1 MTFLNPLVLLG
12 LAAAAIPV
20 ILHLLNRRRRR
31 TVEFSSLRFLKEL
44 QHSSLRRLKLRQW
57 LLLLLRTLLI
67 AALVLS
73 FARPVVHGNLAG
85 IFGSR
90 ANTSMVFVVDDSPS
104 MTVRTE
110 RGMVFDRAR
119 EAAGRLLQIA
129 QEGDRVAVV
138 PLSAL
143 AAGSP
148 LPAFMEPSAA
158 RSSLRRLEPGRV
170 ARRFRESVPALRTL
184 IHASRDANREVYI
197 FTDAQSTQ
205 YAGPPAPGDSTGT
218 FESDV
223 RFFLVRPDPTSA
235 INAGATAVRMESR
248 FIARNHP
255 ARALVTLRNYSNN
268 TIRQES
274 VSLYLEGSRVAQQ
287 SVDLPPGETSVV
299 PLSLV
304 PKRTGI
310 LTGYAAIDDDALE
323 ADNTL
328 WFVLNVPEAYD
339 VVVTGPG
346 AGEAP
351 YPTVALTLGGDSL
364 IAGRV
369 IVHRVS
375 REQLPT
381 ADLSQTSVLLLNGL
395 DALAPAEGAAAVNFV
410 RRGGS
415 VLLFPGS
422 GLDARSYNDCFWK
435 PLGLPEMSPE
445 LPPGPSGGTSES
457 FVSFSSVDR
466 AHPLFAGMFDE
477 QRKGRPASIESPK
490 IRRSA
495 GLRPGGKGVSI
506 ITLSNGEAFL
516 AEYQVGS
523 GKVLAFGVEPGTSWS
538 DFPLKGIFAPL
549 LHRAVAYCSAP
560 AGEEST
566 ATVGASLRFALRGG
580 GNESWQI
587 CSIVSP
593 SGLEERVTPNIRTGS
608 GTTEFVSS
616 PTVETG
622 VYTLREGTANASHIL
637 AARAVGLPSW
647 EGDLNT
653 MRDED
658 LPSFWSSLGLRP
670 EAGEV
675 LSTEGNLEKEVQKTR
690 YGLELWRYF
699 LAVAILCA
707 LGEMAVGHVRR
718 SEEGSR

>member
-20 ILHLLNRRRRR
+20 ILHLLNRRKLR

-44 QHSSLRRLKLRQW
+44 QHSSLRRLKIRQW

-73 FARPVVHGNLAG
+73 FARPVIHGNLAG

-110 RGMVFDRAR
+110 RGMVFDRVR
-119 EAAGRLLQIA
+119 EAAGRVLQLA
-129 QEGDRVAVV
+129 REGDRVAVL
-138 PLSAL
+138 PLSTL
-143 AAGSP
+143 AAESP
-148 LPAFMEPSAA
+148 LPAFVEPSAA
-158 RSSLRRLEPGRV
+158 RLSLRRLEPTRV
-170 ARRFRESVPALRTL
+170 ARRFRESVPILRALV
-184 IHASRDANREVYI
+184 HASRDANREVYI
-197 FTDAQSTQ
+197 FTDAQATQ
-205 YAGPPAPGDSTGT
+205 YAGAPAPGDSAGA
-218 FESDV
+218 FESNV

-248 FIARNHP
+248 FIARNRP
-255 ARALVTLRNYSNN
+255 ARALVTLQNFSNN
-268 TIRQES
+268 PIRQES
-274 VSLYLEGSRVAQQ
+274 ISLYLDRARVAQQ
-287 SVDLPPGETSVV
+287 SVDLPPGENSVV
-299 PLSLV
+299 ALSLV

-328 WFVLNVPEAYD
+328 WFVLDVPEAYD

-346 AGEAP
+346 AGDAR
-351 YPTVALTLGGDSL
+351 YPEVALTLGGDSL

-369 IVHRVS
+369 VVHHVS
-375 REQLPT
+375 REQLPVT
-381 ADLSQTSVLLLNGL
+381 DLSQASVLLLNGL
-395 DALAPAEGAAAVNFV
+395 DALAPAEGAAAVNLI

-415 VLLFPGS
+415 VLLFPGPS
-422 GLDARSYNDCFWK
+422 LDARSYNDCFWK
-435 PLGLPEMSPE
+435 PLGLPEMRPE
-445 LPPGPSGGTSES
+445 PPPEPSSGTAES

-495 GLRPGGKGVSI
+495 GLRPGGRGISI

-516 AEYQVGS
+516 AEFQIGS
-523 GKVLAFGVEPGTSWS
+523 GKVLAFGVDPGTAWS

-560 AGEEST
+560 AGEDST
-566 ATVGASLRFALRGG
+566 ATVGSPLRFALRGG
-580 GNESWQI
+580 GTESSQI

-593 SGLEERVTPNIRTGS
+593 SGLEERVTPKIRTGS
-608 GTTEFVSS
+608 GTVEFLSS

-622 VYTLREGTANASHIL
+622 VYILREGTANESHIL
-637 AARAVGLPSW
+637 AARAVSLPPW
-647 EGDLNT
+647 EGDLNIL
-653 MRDED
+653 RDEN
-658 LPSFWSSLGLRP
+658 LPSFWASLGLRP
-670 EAGEV
+670 EAGKA
-675 LSTEGNLEKEVQKTR
+675 LSTEGDLEKEVQDTR

-699 LAVAILCA
+699 LALAILCA

-718 SEEGSR
+718 SEEGYR